1 MIPTKGRDR
10 SQTDLGTRPQLGNS
24 REDSECMAAFEQYLN
39 DKYLSALH
47 SPLLS
52 PYMQASSSAER
63 DKFELAALRDVPT
76 LLDFV
81 ASVPA
86 PVTKVLVEFAY
97 PIRLLNRF
105 AFAASWKS
113 SAEQSFLVLFAWVSI
128 CLYGGFFVRFALI
141 PIIIL
146 GPVILPRLPQRFQHK
161 KSTLTTEES
170 LAASLSDLDGI
181 YALRPDFTLRDPL
194 SSHLSFQERL
204 RVLGFILIPF
214 ITLTYWA
221 SLRVLLAIAGALVL
235 TYRAPWAIS
244 TRRIV
249 TRSAYLRALWRYIIN
264 WVSGNYTI
272 PITRPIRSMSRRQTD
287 KKAEEPT
294 NAPTN
299 TVNKHAF
306 MFTVLENQRWWVG
319 IDWTAALLP
328 SERPSWCAPITPGSL
343 SSTQGPNQLVFHAL
357 PPPASFPLPPS
368 TSVTLPSPSGKG
380 FIKKTAKWKWEDDS
394 EWEVIVHKEGED
406 KIRKLRP
413 PLKASHP
420 EEDNKG
426 QLLAKAAGKISANP
440 SPTTSSFAE
449 HEAGTSGKP
458 LLPSAHPENEFTDQ
472 DGWIYGDNK
481 WENLAGKAGMG
492 KFTRFRRWCRVAILE
507 ETEESVDEPD
517 AKVTFTQLEARRSHS
532 PEKEPAESL
541 VEKPSQSR
549 ARSETKGSPERSR
562 GRTTDSRLSVGGES
576 SLQQRLKAALKS
588 NT

>member
-1 MIPTKGRDR
+1 
-10 SQTDLGTRPQLGNS
+10 
-24 REDSECMAAFEQYLN
+24 
-39 DKYLSALH
+39 
-47 SPLLS
+47 
-52 PYMQASSSAER
+52 MQASSSAER

-128 CLYGGFFVRFALI
+128 CLYGGFFVRYVSLSRVWERYGLYEANSFALI

-194 SSHLSFQERL
+194 PSHLSFQERL

-235 TYRAPWAIS
+235 TYRAPWAINS
-244 TRRIV
+244 
-249 TRSAYLRALWRYIIN
+249 
-264 WVSGNYTI
+264 
-272 PITRPIRSMSRRQTD
+272 